1 MTLDVGAA
9 MRRAIAA
16 AAGARLVSRPNPWV
30 GAVLVCADG
39 REFVGA
45 TEAPGGRHA
54 EIVALDLARAAG
66 ADVRGSS
73 MVVTLEPC
81 SHVGRTG
88 PCTGRIIDEGVASVF
103 VGVLDPDP
111 RVAGTGAERLRA
123 SGIAVDIGTCADDVG
138 EQLAPYLHHRRTGRP
153 FVVLKTAT
161 TLDARTTLPGGPRWI
176 TGEDA
181 RRRVHEMRAESDAIV
196 VGIGTVLADD
206 PRLNVRDVEGPSP
219 RRIVLSSGRRE
230 IPADSRVRPCQVWSG
245 TVDSLLDELG
255 GDGVLQVMIEGG
267 PTVAG
272 SFHGA
277 GLVQR
282 YVFHVAP
289 VVSGRSD
296 AMPVFLGHGA
306 SATSAM
312 RLVSSRVLG
321 DDLEVILEPLLAPAG
336 GAP

>member
-88 PCTGRIIDEGVASVF
+88 PCTDRIIDEGVASVF

-111 RVAGTGAERLRA
+111 RVAGTGAER
-123 SGIAVDIGTCADDVG
+123 IFVIGGAQIYAQAIDHAD
-138 EQLAPYLHHRRTGRP
+138 
-153 FVVLKTAT
+153 VL
-161 TLDARTTLPGGPRWI
+161 WI
-176 TGEDA
+176 TEIDA
-181 RRRVHEMRAESDAIV
+181 
-196 VGIGTVLADD
+196 
-206 PRLNVRDVEGPSP
+206 DVEGDASFIEFD
-219 RRIVLSSGRRE
+219 RKWFRE
-230 IPADSRVRPCQVWSG
+230 ISREHFSASEHDEYPFDIVEYRPVK
-245 TVDSLLDELG
+245 
-255 GDGVLQVMIEGG
+255 
-267 PTVAG
+267 
-272 SFHGA
+272 
-277 GLVQR
+277 
-282 YVFHVAP
+282 
-289 VVSGRSD
+289 
-296 AMPVFLGHGA
+296 
-306 SATSAM
+306 
-312 RLVSSRVLG
+312 
-321 DDLEVILEPLLAPAG
+321 
-336 GAP
+336 